1 MTLDSYYYFYVL
13 FYDTTSS
20 QKVTY
25 GRLYYILLCRFLELM
40 LQRYDVENIFGLFLH
55 IIATFYRYWRFHEF
69 ISNGYPLYSFFV
81 YWNRINIL
89 KHIKRYIFLQQIK
102 KKLLN
107 CQTNK
112 KSRKENDKSYTIE
125 NLRRASTMLLSL
137 HDINKGFVYFSKFR
151 LSMVPTFLYRSNISK
166 LLFHYTYIRF
176 VELSVWY
183 KNKYI

>member
-40 LQRYDVENIFGLFLH
+40 LQRHRLYDVENIFGLFLH
-55 IIATFYRYWRFHEF
+55 TIATFYRYWRFHEF

-102 KKLLN
+102 KKYWIARR
-107 CQTNK
+107 T
-112 KSRKENDKSYTIE
+112 KSREKRMTSHILLKILDVL
-125 NLRRASTMLLSL
+125 LRCYCRYM
-137 HDINKGFVYFSKFR
+137 I
-151 LSMVPTFLYRSNISK
+151 
-166 LLFHYTYIRF
+166 
-176 VELSVWY
+176 
-183 KNKYI
+183 

>member
-55 IIATFYRYWRFHEF
+55 TIATFYRYWRFHEF
-69 ISNGYPLYSFFV
+69 ISNAYPLYSFFV

-102 KKLLN
+102 KKYWIARR
-107 CQTNK
+107 T
-112 KSRKENDKSYTIE
+112 KSREKRMTSHILLKILDVL
-125 NLRRASTMLLSL
+125 LRCYCRYM
-137 HDINKGFVYFSKFR
+137 I
-151 LSMVPTFLYRSNISK
+151 
-166 LLFHYTYIRF
+166 
-176 VELSVWY
+176 
-183 KNKYI
+183 